1 MRGKLKDLGNDI
13 SMHGYIYIFFLRC
26 QSYLSSFFFF
36 KEMKMGIH
44 TKTCIQML
52 TVPLFTIANRQK
64 QLKYPST
71 DEQNGQAIK
80 YYPAMKRNPIL
91 THAMTWIN
99 LEILM
104 PFERRQ
110 VQNTCIVWSHLYK
123 VKNRQNQ
130 TFPAVQW
137 LKLCSSNAGDMGLTP
152 SWGTI
157 PSAQPKKRKKKTK
170 AKPWRQ

>member
-1 MRGKLKDLGNDI
+1 
-13 SMHGYIYIFFLRC
+13 
-26 QSYLSSFFFF
+26 
-36 KEMKMGIH
+36 MKMGIH

-80 YYPAMKRNPIL
+80 YDPAMKRNPIL

-110 VQNTCIVWSHLYK
+110 VQNTCIV
-123 VKNRQNQ
+123 
-130 TFPAVQW
+130 
-137 LKLCSSNAGDMGLTP
+137 
-152 SWGTI
+152 
-157 PSAQPKKRKKKTK
+157 
-170 AKPWRQ
+170 